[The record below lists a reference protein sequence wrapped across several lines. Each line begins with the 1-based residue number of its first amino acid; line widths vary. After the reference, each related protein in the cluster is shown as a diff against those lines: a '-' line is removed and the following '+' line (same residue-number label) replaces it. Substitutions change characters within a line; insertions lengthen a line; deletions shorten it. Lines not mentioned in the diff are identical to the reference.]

1 MKNKKL
7 IIAII
12 IVMII
17 MLIPFPTR
25 LKDGGSVEYK
35 ALLYKYTKIHRLNEK
50 SSTGYEDGW
59 ELKILDIRV
68 GGETNIT
75 IEAIPI
81 VIVKMENQ
89 DGNKYSIY
97 LEQNNRIIYLAS
109 NIEEVYYYVPPK
121 DTLKNY
127 LSSTF
132 QTTDDGIKHLTDLM
146 NNTGTLKDGGTKIY
160 KSSKYDATIITCH
173 TIAGNRDIYIGDYSM
188 QFDNDSMCKS
198 N

>member
-59 ELKILDIRV
+59 ELKILGIRV
-68 GGETNIT
+68 GGKTNIT
-75 IEAIPI
+75 IEATPI

-97 LEQNNRIIYLAS
+97 LEQNNRIIY
-109 NIEEVYYYVPPK
+109 
-121 DTLKNY
+121 
-127 LSSTF
+127 
-132 QTTDDGIKHLTDLM
+132 
-146 NNTGTLKDGGTKIY
+146 
-160 KSSKYDATIITCH
+160 
-173 TIAGNRDIYIGDYSM
+173 
-188 QFDNDSMCKS
+188 
-198 N
+198 